1 MKDAKSTA
9 IPNTHKA
16 VASNNS
22 VTMIDLNEPRGQEL
36 TEDVNWFE
44 DLQHEG
50 RVFPLPDTPV
60 KPPTK
65 NTKRNDGENEEILES
80 VCVLSEKHDETF
92 HTVSAIKKTVESTS
106 QQLEKLTSTVQWLTL
121 GVNQQKQN
129 LNSMKNMVHKLQA
142 ENKSLKAEITDCQSY
157 SRR

>member
-1 MKDAKSTA
+1 MDKRKGRKFLTTTATMKDAKSTA

-50 RVFPLPDTPV
+50 QVFPLPDTPV

-65 NTKRNDGENEEILES
+65 NTIEE
-80 VCVLSEKHDETF
+80 
-92 HTVSAIKKTVESTS
+92 
-106 QQLEKLTSTVQWLTL
+106 
-121 GVNQQKQN
+121 
-129 LNSMKNMVHKLQA
+129 
-142 ENKSLKAEITDCQSY
+142 
-157 SRR
+157 